1 MPTVL
6 RQGGFNFKIITN
18 DHEPMHV
25 HVWHQGGEVIIKFE
39 NDVVVRENNGLSRN
53 EERRAL
59 LIVGEHQKLFQS
71 EWRRI
76 YGQNQNR

>member
-1 MPTVL
+1 MPIIL
-6 RQGGFNFKIITN
+6 RQGGFNFKINTN

-25 HVWHQGGEVIIKFE
+25 HVWHQGGEVIIEFE
-39 NDVVVRENNGLSRN
+39 TEVIVRENNGFSRS

-59 LIVGEHQKLFQS
+59 LISGEHQKLFQS

-76 YGQNQNR
+76 HG